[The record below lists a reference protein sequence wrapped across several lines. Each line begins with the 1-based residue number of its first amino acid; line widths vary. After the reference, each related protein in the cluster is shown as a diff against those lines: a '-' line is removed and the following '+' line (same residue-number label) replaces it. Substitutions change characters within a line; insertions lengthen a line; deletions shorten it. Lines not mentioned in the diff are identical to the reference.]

1 MGGIYASP
9 NRQKD
14 SKLAH
19 YPPYLAISC
28 GNPSMPPH
36 IQVDDI
42 FPSVL
47 TRGDMILGRM
57 FEGSKAV
64 DPFSC
69 LVWNIV

>member
-42 FPSVL
+42 FPLVL
-47 TRGDMILGRM
+47 TRGWHDPRANVRGI
-57 FEGSKAV
+57 EG
-64 DPFSC
+64 C
-69 LVWNIV
+69 